1 MADESRIGPPMTDEQ
16 IAGATV
22 GAPTLLNG
30 KVILADPDP
39 TWPTLYEREATRIR
53 STLGNRVLLLEHVGS
68 TAVPGLMAKPIIDV
82 VLVVADSSDEASYV
96 PDLEAEG
103 YTLRIREPE
112 WFEHRLLKGPDT
124 DINLHV
130 YSEGSTEVDRMIAFR
145 DHLRMDVGDRERYA
159 EVKRELA
166 QQNWKYVQNYAD
178 AKSAVVAEILERA
191 LGP

>member
-16 IAGATV
+16 IAGTTV